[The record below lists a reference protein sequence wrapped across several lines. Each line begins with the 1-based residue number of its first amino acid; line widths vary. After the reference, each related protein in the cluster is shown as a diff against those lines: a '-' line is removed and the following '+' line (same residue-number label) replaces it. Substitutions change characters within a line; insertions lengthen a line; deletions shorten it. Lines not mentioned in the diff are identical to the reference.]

1 MNNRIKNNTEVL
13 IFNYIPEWGINQ
25 DITHFI
31 RGKIINSEVSGY
43 NFGNGT
49 TLVNYTVLGEDNNK
63 YYGNYNYHYVGNSF
77 FLTEEDYIA
86 FLQRKISFNKDEQ
99 QKLQQENQELEKIIS
114 SLKNNVVESS
124 REELNN
130 EANMNTDSD
139 FDLPRLPKD
148 KGLLKG
154 LSHIDNI
161 LFLMKEVPNHPY
173 YIDAII
179 NAVAE
184 DLEKTGYQD
193 SIADY
198 IKTCFLSETEED
210 YKSNVEELQNF
221 ISCNVDTDT
230 YNYCMSII
238 DLNDEYFPKKDCKEL
253 KRIRGKII
261 NN

>member
-1 MNNRIKNNTEVL
+1 MRTKLIDGTEVL
-13 IFNYIPEWGINQ
+13 IFKYIPEWGINQ

-31 RGKIINSEVSGY
+31 RGKIITSDVASY
-43 NFGNGT
+43 PFGNT
-49 TLVNYTVLGEDNNK
+49 IIEYIVLGEDNNE
-63 YYGNYNYHYVGNSF
+63 YFGNYKTPYGGNSF
-77 FLTEEDYIA
+77 FLTEEDYIRC
-86 FLQRKISFNKDEQ
+86 LENKINVNKDEQ
-99 QKLQQENQELEKIIS
+99 QKLEQENQELEKIIS

-130 EANMNTDSD
+130 EANMNIDSD

-148 KGLLKG
+148 KGLLEG

-179 NAVAE
+179 NAVTE

-210 YKSNVEELQNF
+210 YKSSVEELQNF

-238 DLNDEYFPKKDCKEL
+238 DLNDEYFSKKDCKEL